1 LCFAPE
7 SPWHF
12 VRKGRFE
19 DAEASVR
26 RLQGEDCPTSPKD
39 AVAAIHHVNT
49 LEEELSV
56 GTSYRDCFK
65 GFELRRTEIAC
76 LCFAGQIMSGT
87 PIAYNAT
94 YFFEQVGLDSSVI
107 YNLNIGGTVLALFG
121 AVCSWLFLMPR
132 FGRRTIYVCGTFTMG
147 TLLYIIGLLNIW
159 SDKSRRVGLSQ
170 SILALVWKFCFQLS
184 AGQLGWAIPAEV
196 GSTRLRQKTIVLARN
211 AYYITLVIANVLQ
224 PYMINPTAWGLSG
237 YTGKHKDFHSA
248 ASEGQRDRE
257 LTTDT
262 RFCLGH
268 HSLLYLHLG
277 ILQASRDQ
285 RSYF

>member
-1 LCFAPE
+1 
-7 SPWHF
+7 
-12 VRKGRFE
+12 
-19 DAEASVR
+19 
-26 RLQGEDCPTSPKD
+26 
-39 AVAAIHHVNT
+39 
-49 LEEELSV
+49 
-56 GTSYRDCFK
+56 
-65 GFELRRTEIAC
+65 
-76 LCFAGQIMSGT
+76 MSGT

-170 SILALVWKFCFQLS
+170 SILAPVWKFCFQLS

-211 AYYITLVIANVLQ
+211 AYYITLVIANVFQ